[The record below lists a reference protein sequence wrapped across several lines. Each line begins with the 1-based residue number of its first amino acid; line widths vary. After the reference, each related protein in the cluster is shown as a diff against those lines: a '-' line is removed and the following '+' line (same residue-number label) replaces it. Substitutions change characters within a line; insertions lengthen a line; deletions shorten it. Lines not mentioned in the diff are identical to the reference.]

1 MCDCEMRWYR
11 KWYFTVNDTDHMK
24 DITCRSEDGEDVL
37 MKEVDLEDMYC
48 EDLVEDSSDPD
59 NSTIGAASFVRSRLP
74 SLIVYYINCR
84 Y

>member
-1 MCDCEMRWYR
+1 
-11 KWYFTVNDTDHMK
+11 MK

-74 SLIVYYINCR
+74 SLIV
-84 Y
+84 

>member
-1 MCDCEMRWYR
+1 M
-11 KWYFTVNDTDHMK
+11 KWYKTWYETVNDTDHMK
-24 DITCRSEDGEDVL
+24 DITCRSEDGTDVL

-48 EDLVEDSSDPD
+48 EDLVEDHDPD
-59 NSTIGAASFVRSRLP
+59 NSTIGAASFVRSRWP